1 MASSIW
7 EEFKDLFKT
16 EEQKAKEKQEKINN
30 ALNAESDVVSKL
42 QELEKE
48 YNDSLPKEEEYDLEK
63 LFPSDSGLKEI
74 EYTPRSDKD
83 IEKSAKNEISYD
95 KYNARDEVERKFQSA
110 QKALEDGKSEAS
122 ENLQESYA
130 NLAKLYDELRNKAQ
144 DDSLKRG
151 MARSSVITTQLNDL
165 SKAHMAA
172 AGAQEKAYLQ
182 TVADIDGN
190 IAELQRDRES
200 ALENLDI
207 KYAIELDD
215 RINELKAERDAT
227 VKEYEK
233 YNNGIREKNAEYAKD
248 REKEIA
254 QFLKDKEKE
263 KLSAQ
268 EQQREYEKKYGY
280 SGEKLENYAKRYEI
294 AYDFYKSL
302 SPDIAV
308 AALQASP
315 NMKYYL
321 GEFYSKLLSVLQSDE
336 SSQTKRYF

>member
-16 EEQKAKEKQEKINN
+16 EEQKAKEKQEKINS
-30 ALNAESDVVSKL
+30 ALNAESDIVSKL
-42 QELEKE
+42 QELEKQ
-48 YNDSLPKEEEYDLEK
+48 YTDSLPKDEEYDLEK
-63 LFPSDSGLKEI
+63 LFPSDSGLREI

-83 IEKSAKNEISYD
+83 IETSAKNEITYD
-95 KYNARDEVERKFQSA
+95 KYNAKDEVERKFQSA
-110 QKALEDGKSEAS
+110 QKALEDGKSAAN

-151 MARSSVITTQLNDL
+151 MARSSVITSQLNDL
-165 SKAHMAA
+165 SQAHIAA
-172 AGAQEKAYLQ
+172 AGDQEKIYLK

-190 IAELQRDRES
+190 IAALQQDRES
-200 ALENLDI
+200 ALENLDV
-207 KYAIELDD
+207 KYAIELDN

-233 YNNGIREKNAEYAKD
+233 YNNDIREKNAAYAKE
-248 REKEIA
+248 REEDIA
-254 QFLKDKEKE
+254 QFLKNKEKE
-263 KLSAQ
+263 KLAA
-268 EQQREYEKKYGY
+268 EEEQREYEKKYGY
-280 SGEKLENYAKRYEI
+280 SGEKLENYSKRYEI

-321 GEFYSKLLSVLQSDE
+321 GEFYEKLLSVLQTD
-336 SSQTKRYF
+336 QTNQKRYF